1 MIQPF
6 SFSNPVTI
14 HFGEHAIA
22 KISQSIP
29 QKARVLLVYGGG
41 SIHKNG
47 VYAQVKK
54 ALEGFQVFEYSGIG
68 ANPELE
74 SCLPALELIQ
84 KERIDFI
91 LAVGGGSVIDAS
103 KFLALATFADSDPW
117 EILSKAKYPTRA
129 LPFGTVL
136 TLPATGT
143 EMNDRSVISKAETQ
157 EKLAFRTPLVYPQF
171 SVLDPTLTYSL
182 PIRQVANGV
191 VDTFVHTTEQYLTV
205 VASTDIQD
213 RFAEGILQVLVQYG
227 PQALE
232 TPESYDVRANLMW
245 ASTWALNGWIGQGV
259 VEDWATHSIGHEL
272 TALHGIDH
280 ARTLAIVLPG
290 VLRFSLEAKK
300 AKILQMGERVFGIQ
314 NGTEN
319 ERVEASLQA
328 LESFFQRMG
337 LPTRLSDY
345 GLDAT
350 IIPPIVK
357 RFEARKWKL
366 GEQGRIDAK
375 AIETI
380 LTARV

>member
-1 MIQPF
+1 M
-6 SFSNPVTI
+6 
-14 HFGEHAIA
+14 
-22 KISQSIP
+22 
-29 QKARVLLVYGGG
+29 
-41 SIHKNG
+41 
-47 VYAQVKK
+47 
-54 ALEGFQVFEYSGIG
+54 
-68 ANPELE
+68 
-74 SCLPALELIQ
+74 
-84 KERIDFI
+84 
-91 LAVGGGSVIDAS
+91 
-103 KFLALATFADSDPW
+103 
-117 EILSKAKYPTRA
+117 
-129 LPFGTVL
+129 
-136 TLPATGT
+136 
-143 EMNDRSVISKAETQ
+143 
-157 EKLAFRTPLVYPQF
+157 VYPQF

-205 VASTDIQD
+205 VAATDIQD

-328 LESFFQRMG
+328 LE
-337 LPTRLSDY
+337 
-345 GLDAT
+345 
-350 IIPPIVK
+350 I
-357 RFEARKWKL
+357 
-366 GEQGRIDAK
+366 GRAH
-375 AIETI
+375 
-380 LTARV
+380 V